1 MTSPAVIE
9 QAAGIIIVER
19 RCRPDDALAVL
30 AQVSRDTHRT
40 LREVAAALVAQAH
53 RRHHQQIVT
62 TR

>member
-1 MTSPAVIE
+1 ME
-9 QAAGIIIVER
+9 QATGIIVGER
-19 RCRPDDALAVL
+19 RCRPDDAFAVL
-30 AQVSRDTHRT
+30 AQASRDTHRT